1 MVIKKH
7 LKIYNLLEKNYPR
20 ASISLNYN
28 SPWQLLTATILS
40 AQCTDK
46 RVNIITEKLFKDY
59 PDFIDYIT
67 MSKKTLVKYI
77 RSAGFYNNKAKS
89 ILNSARKISD
99 DFNGK
104 VPDNMSDIIKLPGV
118 ARKTG
123 NVVIANAYG
132 NIEGIA
138 VDTHVKRLS
147 HRLGLS
153 DKKNSDK
160 IESDLMGIF
169 PKEKWYKLNY
179 LLIEHGRNLCRARNP
194 DCPKCFL
201 NKLCPKNNL

>member
-1 MVIKKH
+1 M
-7 LKIYNLLEKNYPR
+7 
-20 ASISLNYN
+20 
-28 SPWQLLTATILS
+28 
-40 AQCTDK
+40 
-46 RVNIITEKLFKDY
+46 
-59 PDFIDYIT
+59 
-67 MSKKTLVKYI
+67 
-77 RSAGFYNNKAKS
+77 
-89 ILNSARKISD
+89 
-99 DFNGK
+99 